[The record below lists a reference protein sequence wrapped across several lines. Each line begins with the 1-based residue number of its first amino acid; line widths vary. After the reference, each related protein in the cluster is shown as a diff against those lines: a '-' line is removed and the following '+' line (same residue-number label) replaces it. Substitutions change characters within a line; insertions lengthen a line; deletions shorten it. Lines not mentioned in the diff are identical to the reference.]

1 MQSEEWEAIDG
12 IKTRFLEAGRDS
24 KELVV
29 FIHGLG
35 SSADRWLDIPLALSL
50 YYHTLAVDLPGFGM
64 ADRPE
69 SGFGYRISEYA
80 DFLEKLVQKLAL
92 GESRVSL
99 VGHSLGGYIAAEMAI
114 RDNIRLNKLVLVDPS
129 GALNGP
135 TELLQKYMAAAMNP
149 TKETVRQVFEQLVAV
164 PSRIP
169 DWLVDGFI
177 FRMNRSGAKN
187 AFRLAY
193 ENSVNT
199 QLGEQRLEKIS
210 GIDTL
215 VMWGKVDRLIPPA
228 LQSVFKNAIRGS
240 IVVEIEDAG
249 HAPFAEKPALACE
262 LIHRFLETNNPR

>member
-1 MQSEEWEAIDG
+1 MQSEGWETIDG
-12 IKTRFLEAGRDS
+12 IKTRFLEAGKDR

-50 YYHTLAVDLPGFGM
+50 YYHTMAVDLPGFGM

-69 SGFGYRISEYA
+69 SGFGYRISDYS
-80 DFLEKLVQKLAL
+80 DFLEKLIQKVAS
-92 GESRVSL
+92 GKKKYSL
-99 VGHSLGGYIAAEMAI
+99 IGHSLGGYIAAEMAI
-114 RDNIRLNKLVLVDPS
+114 RDHARVDKLVLIDPS

-135 TELLQKYMAAAMNP
+135 TELLQKYLAAAMNP
-149 TKETVRQVFEQLVAV
+149 TRETVRQVFEQLVAV

-169 DWLVDGFI
+169 DFLVDGFI

-187 AFRLAY
+187 AFKLAY

-199 QLGEQRLEKIS
+199 QLAGKRLGKIS
-210 GIDTL
+210 GINTL
-215 VMWGKVDRLIPPA
+215 LIWGKEDRLIPPS
-228 LQSVFKNAIRGS
+228 LQSVFRNAIRGC
-240 IVVEIEDAG
+240 IAVEIEDAG

-262 LIHRFLETNNPR
+262 LIHRFLETANAA